1 MKLVPAHGLEK
12 RIFLDALVVRDSQQA
27 QFLFL
32 PNNDKLPLLVLSA
45 LIGVIISWT
54 SLGVRIIKEMSASYF
69 EKWVGNQGCQIF
81 LGPSIPNWKN
91 ITNGNRLYQTAINYT
106 KWP

>member
-1 MKLVPAHGLEK
+1 MKLVPAHVRFGKK
-12 RIFLDALVVRDSQQA
+12 RIFLGALVVRDSQQA

-54 SLGVRIIKEMSASYF
+54 CLGVRIIKEMSASDF

-81 LGPSIPNWKN
+81 LGPSIPNWVKYN
-91 ITNGNRLYQTAINYT
+91 
-106 KWP
+106 KWPQTIPNGH